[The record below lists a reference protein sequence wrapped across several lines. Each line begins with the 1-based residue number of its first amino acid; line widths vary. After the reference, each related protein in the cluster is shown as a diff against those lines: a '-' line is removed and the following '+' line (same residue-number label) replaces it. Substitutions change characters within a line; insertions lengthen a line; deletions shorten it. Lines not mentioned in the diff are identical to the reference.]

1 MNRIIAVL
9 KKIQLR
15 QVITVFMAGMLV
27 FVSTACGGNPTMAKT
42 ADQIREEVPNG
53 TMTNRYEGGMND
65 YRDVDPRRD
74 TSKADAKAKGL
85 VDNAERNLTNRTG
98 NPAEA
103 IRRVGDDAP
112 EVGRNIQK
120 TADKVGKTVE
130 RNAKELGE
138 SAQQGAEN
146 LKRNAQKAAKGTKET
161 VDEAS
166 TGAKE
171 RVDQAAGAVK
181 RAADKVTD

>member
-1 MNRIIAVL
+1 MNRIIAFF

-15 QVITVFMAGMLV
+15 QIVTIFLAGVLV
-27 FVSTACGGNPTMAKT
+27 LVSTACGGNPTMAKT

-53 TMTNRYEGGMND
+53 TMTNRYQGGMND
-65 YRDVDPRRD
+65 YRDIDPRRE

-103 IRRVGDDAP
+103 IRRVGNDASD
-112 EVGRNIQK
+112 VGRNVQK
-120 TADKVGKTVE
+120 TADKVGNKIE
-130 RNAKELGE
+130 RNAKEFGE
-138 SAQQGAEN
+138 NAQQGAEN
-146 LKRNAQKAAKGTKET
+146 LKQNAQKAVKGTKET

-171 RVDQAAGAVK
+171 RVDQTAGAFK
-181 RAADKVTD
+181 RAADKVSE